1 MILKNF
7 QDQYGEWHDAMQL
20 EDFDIDMFAKTPFA
34 NALESLRRA
43 VIIGKPI
50 NPHAL
55 VYGFP
60 ENNSTVNAMLSMLR
74 TRYANLKNEFFNSG
88 YKVNAID
95 ANNRYYF
102 HKDTDDAPVKTEKE
116 PVKTEQAKVDYI
128 DNWEALLSTR
138 KIIALTGATVYDG
151 PEFKFKSNL
160 HPSPAAGAIDALAK
174 DYAMNVIIPNALL
187 ALKLLGKASTLRWDG
202 KCFGKAIR
210 HCMTTGKA
218 EKSVEAW
225 EAYLEETGGKA
236 LSALWNK
243 YVANL
248 DAEGNPIPADHQWY
262 FNKYVDLRCK
272 DNKTKFRKGKNQD
285 ALNELLKRMET
296 ETELKTASRRKL
308 MEMGISERLAQL
320 FMKARTLKH

>member
-7 QDQYGEWHDAMQL
+7 QDQNGEWHDACIL
-20 EDFDIDMFAKTPFA
+20 EDFDIEMFSKTPFA
-34 NALESLRRA
+34 SALETLRRA
-43 VIIGKPI
+43 VVVGKLI

-55 VYGFP
+55 IYTFP
-60 ENNSTVNAMLSMLR
+60 EDNSSVNAMLSMLR
-74 TRYANLKNEFFNSG
+74 NRYTNLKNAFFNSK

-95 ANNRYYF
+95 ANNQYYF
-102 HKDTDDAPVKTEKE
+102 HKDTDDAPVN
-116 PVKTEQAKVDYI
+116 TEQKAEQCTSTAI

-138 KIIALTGATVYDG
+138 KIIALTGAAVYDG
-151 PEFKFKSNL
+151 PEFKFRSNL
-160 HPSPAAGAIDALAK
+160 HPSPAANAIDALAK

-187 ALKLLGKASTLRWDG
+187 ALKLLGKNSTAYWAG
-202 KCFGKAIR
+202 NCFGKAIR

-248 DAEGNPIPADHQWY
+248 DAEGNPIPVDHQWY

-285 ALNELLKRMET
+285 AVAELLKRMET
-296 ETELKTASRRKL
+296 EQELKTASRRKL

>member
-7 QDQYGEWHDAMQL
+7 QDQYGEWHDACIIEEL
-20 EDFDIDMFAKTPFA
+20 DIDMFSKTPFA
-34 NALESLRRA
+34 NAMENLRRA
-43 VIIGKPI
+43 VVIGKPI

-74 TRYANLKNEFFNSG
+74 SRYANLKNEFFNSG

-95 ANNRYYF
+95 ANNCYYF
-102 HKDTDDAPVKTEKE
+102 HKDTDDE
-116 PVKTEQAKVDYI
+116 PAKPEQKTEQNTSTAI
-128 DNWEALLSTR
+128 ENWEALLSTR

-160 HPSPAAGAIDALAK
+160 HPSPADGAIDALAK
-174 DYAMNVIIPNALL
+174 DYTMNIIIPNALL
-187 ALKLLGKASTLRWDG
+187 ALKLLGKNSTAYWAG
-202 KCFGKAIR
+202 NCFGKAIR
-210 HCMTTGKA
+210 HCMVTGKS
-218 EKSVEAW
+218 EKSVAAW
-225 EAYLEETGGKA
+225 EAYVKETGGKA
-236 LSALWNK
+236 VLALWNK
-243 YVANL
+243 YVANI
-248 DAEGNPIPADHQWY
+248 DADGNPIKADHRWY
-262 FNKYVDLRCK
+262 FNKFVDLRCK
-272 DNKTKFRKGKNQD
+272 GNTTKFRKGKNQD

-320 FMKARTLKH
+320 FMKARELKTR